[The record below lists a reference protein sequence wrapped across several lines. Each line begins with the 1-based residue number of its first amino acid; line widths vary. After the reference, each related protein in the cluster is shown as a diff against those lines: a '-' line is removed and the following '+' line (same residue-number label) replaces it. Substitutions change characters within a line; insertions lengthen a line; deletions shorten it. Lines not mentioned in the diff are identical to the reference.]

1 MREETMHKLLVLYGH
16 PKDEAHF
23 RDYYVN
29 KHLPLASKMP
39 GVRNTHF
46 SFDIVALGADKA
58 PYFCIFEAE
67 FESADALRAAFASPE
82 GKATA
87 ADVPNYATGGVT
99 ILHHPI

>member
-1 MREETMHKLLVLYGH
+1 MHKLLVLYGH
-16 PKDEAHF
+16 PKDETHF

-39 GVRNTHF
+39 GVKKASY
-46 SFDIVALGADKA
+46 SFDVVALGSDKA

-67 FESADALRAAFASPE
+67 FEDAAALKAAFASPE

-99 ILHHPI
+99 LLNYPV